1 MKKMMLCAFAVI
13 ALSACALP
21 VELKENQAA
30 ERQALRDFH
39 KAERQ
44 EYRAGELVEKTTTA
58 AMAAKALRLMAEA
71 ETERAIAALESEM
84 NK

>member
-71 ETERAIAALESEM
+71 ETERALAALESEM